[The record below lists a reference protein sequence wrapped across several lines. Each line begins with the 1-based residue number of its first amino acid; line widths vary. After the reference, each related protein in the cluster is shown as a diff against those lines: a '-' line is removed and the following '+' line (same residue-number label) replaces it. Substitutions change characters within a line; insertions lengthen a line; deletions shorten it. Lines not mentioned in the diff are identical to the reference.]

1 MSTGPDVP
9 LQMMQEHGSDT
20 SSFRSVIVKDAD
32 SPWLPCRPAIGLEEW
47 LPPRRV
53 PLLLGLTEIYGSAL
67 GAVGIV

>member
-1 MSTGPDVP
+1 MGTTGPDVP

-32 SPWLPCRPAIGLEEW
+32 SPWW

-53 PLLLGLTEIYGSAL
+53 PVLLGLTEIFGSAL
-67 GAVGIV
+67 GVVGIV